1 MNDKLYVLGRAND
14 IAIKISTS
22 SIIKLNSAFRDNSI
36 IILFTPKIYGTAR
49 RNSTLSARNNLQA
62 RSAIRKRNSL
72 AHASTNCRIIRYR
85 QASHYQTSENIF
97 NSNELEENSV
107 CSILEL
113 TAADGKT
120 YKTKIYNLDAIL
132 SVGYRVNSKNATSF
146 RCWANKILKEYL
158 LRGYSINKRL
168 NNIEQRINND
178 LPKHEQRIGQIE
190 EKIDFFVRTALPP
203 VEGIFFEGQIF
214 DAYVFASNLI
224 KSAQKQLFSL
234 TIILMKIPL

>member
-1 MNDKLYVLGRAND
+1 M
-14 IAIKISTS
+14 
-22 SIIKLNSAFRDNSI
+22 
-36 IILFTPKIYGTAR
+36 
-49 RNSTLSARNNLQA
+49 
-62 RSAIRKRNSL
+62 
-72 AHASTNCRIIRYR
+72 
-85 QASHYQTSENIF
+85 
-97 NSNELEENSV
+97 EENSV

-190 EKIDFFVRTALPP
+190 EKID
-203 VEGIFFEGQIF
+203 
-214 DAYVFASNLI
+214 LI
-224 KSAQKQLFSL
+224 KKRLPEHSERRFLIAEIFHFLLYIKDNFSFLRCGLLFPS
-234 TIILMKIPL
+234 ILI